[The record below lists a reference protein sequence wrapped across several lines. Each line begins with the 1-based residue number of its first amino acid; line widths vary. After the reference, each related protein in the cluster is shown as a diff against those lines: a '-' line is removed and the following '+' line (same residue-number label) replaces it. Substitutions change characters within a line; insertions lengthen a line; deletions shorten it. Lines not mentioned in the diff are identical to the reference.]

1 MPARRRYICGAGN
14 IRPFGVV
21 FSGGGELAR
30 GTRAPASPRRAPRH
44 LLVPDRARST
54 VRPQQ
59 SRRAFKCRQWRGHAR
74 TAAQR
79 VWCAAR
85 ARPDRGGRT
94 TFITP
99 WAFAAGS
106 APAAPRMLTRARV
119 PRPLLLAG
127 PGCSELRRTTDARGC
142 TRTHHRSRRCRVV
155 RDLIRGRP
163 ASGRPRIVVSSSATF
178 LLVAL

>member
-1 MPARRRYICGAGN
+1 MALDDDDDWVPLDDDDVAREERM
-14 IRPFGVV
+14 
-21 FSGGGELAR
+21 GGGVSLADLEDADVYGYDVDHDEDFDPWYYHRYERPAWEELEARAR

-79 VWCAAR
+79 AWCAAR

-99 WAFAAGS
+99 WALAAGS
-106 APAAPRMLTRARV
+106 APGSTPHAD
-119 PRPLLLAG
+119 PRPCAA
-127 PGCSELRRTTDARGC
+127 STVARRAW
-142 TRTHHRSRRCRVV
+142 
-155 RDLIRGRP
+155 L
-163 ASGRPRIVVSSSATF
+163 
-178 LLVAL
+178 